1 VFYGRYSLIGMTA
14 ILSFFVRLAPLIFAL
29 LALGLIIGLRQ
40 VARARTEEHGS
51 VFGLEREIAQRHM
64 RQALATLT
72 VVTFLALAEFALVV
86 FLVPNIPGLT
96 QLPTPTINPLMTPT
110 GTFPLEFMETLGVV
124 TPGGPTP
131 TIQAAGCIP
140 GQIDITSPKPGDT
153 VKGSI
158 QLVGTANI
166 PNFGFYKY
174 EFAPLGSDNW
184 NAIVAYNKVV
194 QDSKLGTWD
203 TSAITPG
210 DYQLR
215 LVVSDNQGINFPAC
229 VIPVRIIA
237 P

>member
-1 VFYGRYSLIGMTA
+1 MIAVLH
-14 ILSFFVRLAPLIFAL
+14 FFASLAPVIFAL
-29 LALGLIIGLRQ
+29 LVLGLIIGLRQ
-40 VARARTEEHGS
+40 VTRARTEEHAA

-64 RQALATLT
+64 RQAIAALT
-72 VVTFLALAEFALVV
+72 VVTFLALAEFGLVV
-86 FLVPNIPGLT
+86 FLVPNLPGLT
-96 QLPTPTINPLMTPT
+96 PLSTPTINPLITPT

-124 TPGGPTP
+124 TPSAPTP
-131 TIQAAGCIP
+131 TTGAAGCIP
-140 GQIDITSPKPGDT
+140 GQIAITSPKPGDT

-174 EFAPLGSDNW
+174 EFAALGSDAW
-184 NAIVAYNKVV
+184 ATIVADKKIV
-194 QDSKLGTWD
+194 QDDKLGNWD

-215 LVVSDNQGINFPAC
+215 LVVSDNQGNNFPAC
-229 VIPVRIIA
+229 IVPVRIIA

>member
-1 VFYGRYSLIGMTA
+1 MAA
-14 ILSFFVRLAPLIFAL
+14 ILSFFVRLAPIIFAL
-29 LALGLIIGLRQ
+29 LALGLIFGLRQ
-40 VARARTEEHGS
+40 IARARTEERAA
-51 VFGLEREIAQRHM
+51 VFGLEREIAQHHM
-64 RQALATLT
+64 RQAIATLT
-72 VVTFLALAEFALVV
+72 VVSFLALAEFALVV

-96 QLPTPTINPLMTPT
+96 QLATPTMNPLITPT

-131 TIQAAGCIP
+131 TIQATGCIP

-153 VKGSI
+153 LKGSI
-158 QLVGTANI
+158 ELVGTANI

-174 EFAPLGSDNW
+174 EFAPLGSDTW
-184 NAIVAYNKVV
+184 ATIVADNKVV
-194 QDSKLGTWD
+194 QDGKLGNWD

-215 LVVSDNQGINFPAC
+215 LVVSDNQGNDFPAC

>member
-1 VFYGRYSLIGMTA
+1 MTA
-14 ILSFFVRLAPLIFAL
+14 ILSFFVQLAPVIFAL
-29 LALGLIIGLRQ
+29 LALGLLFGLWRIT
-40 VARARTEEHGS
+40 RALKEEHGA
-51 VFGLEREIAQRHM
+51 VFGLEREIAQHHM
-64 RQALATLT
+64 QQAIATLT
-72 VVTFLALAEFALVV
+72 LVGFLALAEFALVV
-86 FLVPNIPGLT
+86 FMAPNIPGLT
-96 QLPTPTINPLMTPT
+96 QLATPTINPLVTPT

-131 TIQAAGCIP
+131 TIQATGCIP
-140 GQIDITSPKPGDT
+140 GQIDITTPKPGDT
-153 VKGSI
+153 LKGSI

>member
-1 VFYGRYSLIGMTA
+1 MTV
-14 ILSFFVRLAPLIFAL
+14 ILHFFVNLAPIIFAL
-29 LALGLIIGLRQ
+29 LALGLIFGLRQ
-40 VARARTEEHGS
+40 ITRARTEEHGA
-51 VFGLEREIAQRHM
+51 VFGLEREIAQYHM
-64 RQALATLT
+64 RQAIATLT

-96 QLPTPTINPLMTPT
+96 QLATPTMNPLTTPT

-131 TIQAAGCIP
+131 TIQATGCIP
-140 GQIDITSPKPGDT
+140 GQIDITTPKPGDT
-153 VKGSI
+153 LKGSI
-158 QLVGTANI
+158 ELVGTANV
-166 PNFGFYKY
+166 PNFGFFKY

-184 NAIVAYNKVV
+184 ATIVAANKVV
-194 QDSKLGTWD
+194 QDSQLGSWD

-215 LVVSDNQGINFPAC
+215 LVVSDNQGNNLPAC

>member
-1 VFYGRYSLIGMTA
+1 MTA
-14 ILSFFVRLAPLIFAL
+14 ILSFFVRLAPIIFAL
-29 LALGLIIGLRQ
+29 LGLGLVIGVRQ
-40 VARARTEEHGS
+40 IAKGRKEEHGA
-51 VFGLEREIAQRHM
+51 VFGLEREIAQHHM
-64 RQALATLT
+64 RRAIATLT
-72 VVTFLALAEFALVV
+72 VVTFLALTEFALVV

-96 QLPTPTINPLMTPT
+96 QLATPTLNPLITPT

-131 TIQAAGCIP
+131 TIQATGCIP
-140 GQIDITSPKPGDT
+140 GQIDITTPKPGAT
-153 VKGSI
+153 LKGSI
-158 QLVGTANI
+158 QVVGTANI

-174 EFAPLGSDNW
+174 EFAPLGSDTW
-184 NAIVAYNKVV
+184 ATIVAGNKIV
-194 QDSKLGTWD
+194 QDDSLGNWD

-215 LVVSDNQGINFPAC
+215 LVVSDNQGDNFPAC

>member
-1 VFYGRYSLIGMTA
+1 MTG
-14 ILSFFVRLAPLIFAL
+14 ILSFFVNLAPVIFAL
-29 LALGLIIGLRQ
+29 LARGLIFGLRQ
-40 VARARTEEHGS
+40 ITRARTEERGA
-51 VFGLEREIAQRHM
+51 VFGMEREIAQHHM
-64 RQALATLT
+64 RQAAATLT

-96 QLPTPTINPLMTPT
+96 QLATPTMNPLLTPT

-140 GQIDITSPKPGDT
+140 GQIDITTPKPGDT
-153 VKGSI
+153 LKGSI
-158 QLVGTANI
+158 DLTGSANI

-174 EFAPLGSDNW
+174 EFAPLGSDTW
-184 NAIVAYNKVV
+184 ATIVADNKVV
-194 QDSKLGTWD
+194 QDSKLGIWD

-215 LVVSDNQGINFPAC
+215 LVVSDNQGNSFPAC
-229 VIPVRIIA
+229 VIQVRIIA